1 MLEAQTET
9 TEDAASDEST
19 VPFRAKLLLAQAR
32 TVFDCAVN
40 REEWD
45 QGRHY
50 LQAAVREGSS
60 DACQSMAYCH
70 LTGENGFEIDPAA
83 ALEYMNAWRR
93 QVLKEIRDKPDKQQ
107 LDKLE
112 SACEK
117 FAALWRRC
125 STEITADTALSLLG
139 HTLVGYRIYR
149 RFPGAQGPKTILV
162 LELDDGSEVEIINY
176 FGTIHPT
183 GACAA
188 GGRGEVGA
196 RMHDHWSSRLST
208 TCGWEGGSAD
218 ATALY
223 NNFEY
228 EIFKQWSG
236 RDEIG

>member
-1 MLEAQTET
+1 MPETRTQTAEQP
-9 TEDAASDEST
+9 ASDEAAI
-19 VPFRAKLLLAQAR
+19 PIRAKLLLAQAR
-32 TVFDCAVN
+32 TVFDSAVSS
-40 REEWD
+40 EDWI

-70 LTGENGFEIDPAA
+70 LTGENGFEVDPAA

-93 QVLKEIRDKPDKQQ
+93 QALREIREKPDKQQ
-107 LDKLE
+107 LDNLE
-112 SACEK
+112 NVCEK

-125 STEITADTALSLLG
+125 STEITAETALALLG
-139 HTLVGYRIYR
+139 HRIAGYRIYR

-176 FGTIHPT
+176 YGTINPT
-183 GACAA
+183 STCAA
-188 GGRGEVGA
+188 GGRREVGA
-196 RMHDHWSSRLST
+196 HLHDHWSSRLST
-208 TCGWEGGSAD
+208 SCGWEGDTAG

-236 RDEIG
+236 SDEIS